1 MKDGKRAFQAE
12 QRAKRI
18 DSYKTIILGMIGQVQ
33 AYPFYDY
40 SGELE
45 TLIKKH
51 PAERAEILAAEREAY
66 RDYKR
71 T

>member
-12 QRAKRI
+12 QRAKKI
-18 DSYKTIILGMIGQVQ
+18 EAYKTIILGMIGSVQ

-45 TLIKKH
+45 TLLKKH
-51 PAERAEILAAEREAY
+51 PADRAEILAAEREAY
-66 RDYKR
+66 KEYKR
-71 T
+71 